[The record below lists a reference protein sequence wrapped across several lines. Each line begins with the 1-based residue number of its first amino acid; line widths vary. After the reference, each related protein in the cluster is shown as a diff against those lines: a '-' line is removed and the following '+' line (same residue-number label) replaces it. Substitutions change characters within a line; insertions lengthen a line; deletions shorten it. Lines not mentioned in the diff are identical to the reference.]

1 MIIEERAYARAGL
14 LGNPSDGY
22 FGKTISIIV
31 NNFSAQVTLYESPE
45 IKIES
50 QIQDINEFPNI
61 FSLIENIKLH
71 GYYGGDRLIKAAIK
85 TFAEYCLQNNV
96 KIENKNFTI
105 RYGSSIPRQVGLA
118 GSSAIVT
125 AALRALTKFYNVKI
139 PLEILPTIALEAEA
153 GELGI
158 TAGLQDRVIQA
169 YEGCVYMDF
178 DKKFLETENHGK
190 YERLTPAIVD
200 NLYIAYKL
208 ELGKVSGAVLNDL
221 RSRYDHGDGE
231 VIETL
236 REIASLAEKGK
247 QLVTDGNID
256 GLNILI
262 NRNFDLRRKIMIISQ
277 SNLELIQTA
286 RACGASAQFAGSG
299 GSIIGFYSNNEMLT
313 KLIIEMKRLKAR
325 VIKPFI
331 F

>member
-31 NNFSAQVTLYESPE
+31 KNFSAQVTLYESPE